1 MPRLTTQCGC
11 VCERESLE
19 IHLFSNEGSE
29 LKNEGSLQW
38 MHYGCRRCMS
48 VQCRQRRKCHQLRE
62 RERERETVS
71 RMARHTHTRPI
82 LQGVRQCSTETEAT
96 AKHRQAWCQVCA
108 SFHRF
113 FPSYHQEMAN
123 AGNWRSTGDRRAA
136 VITDLLRGRL
146 LIKSRALPSNDQQPI
161 SMC

>member
-62 RERERETVS
+62 TERQFLEWQGT
-71 RMARHTHTRPI
+71 HTHA
-82 LQGVRQCSTETEAT
+82 QFCKVSGSVRQ
-96 AKHRQAWCQVCA
+96 KQKLR
-108 SFHRF
+108 
-113 FPSYHQEMAN
+113 
-123 AGNWRSTGDRRAA
+123 RSTVRPGAKYVPLFTVFSLVTTRKWQTL
-136 VITDLLRGRL
+136 VIGGPPVTEELL
-146 LIKSRALPSNDQQPI
+146 S
-161 SMC
+161 